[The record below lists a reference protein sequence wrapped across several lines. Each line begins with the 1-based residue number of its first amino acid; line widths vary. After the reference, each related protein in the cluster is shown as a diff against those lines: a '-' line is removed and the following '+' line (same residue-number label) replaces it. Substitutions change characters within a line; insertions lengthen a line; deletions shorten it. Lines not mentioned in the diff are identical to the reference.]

1 MTVLI
6 CLLLMVGATD
16 AAKPVVTA
24 ALPLD
29 QRARSALAKAAAYL
43 QAIST
48 NGGYV
53 GIYSLDLQQRYG
65 EGLYE
70 KARAEEIWVQPPGT
84 PSVGKALLRAYRI
97 TGDAQYLDAARAA
110 GLALAWGQRSIG
122 GWDHRV
128 DVSAL
133 TANEP
138 PQKAD
143 GHCSLDDRIT
153 QGALSFLMDLD
164 DALDEDWLTAAIDL
178 GLRYMLESQYP
189 NGGWPQWY
197 PLRGGY
203 HDHYTF
209 NDNAINDC
217 IAVLFEAHRRYDRPD
232 LWAAARKGGDFIIL
246 SQGQS
251 PQAGWAQQYD
261 QDLKPAWA
269 RKYEPP
275 AICSA
280 VTARNI
286 RTLIDLYRYTDDEKY
301 LKPIPAAIAWLDRSA
316 IEPNLWARFY
326 EIGTNRPIY
335 GDRDGLIHYDY
346 DELSEERKKGYA
358 WRANF
363 AGGVKDR
370 YRRARAVDSTEETQV
385 VSSGPSSAQIARVED
400 ILQRQD
406 AQGRWVSDKL
416 YIRDFVRNMNAL
428 CAYLERVNPN

>member
-1 MTVLI
+1 MAALI
-6 CLLLMVGATD
+6 CLLLMVGTAH
-16 AAKPVVTA
+16 AAKPVVTD

-29 QRARSALAKAAAYL
+29 QRAHIALVKAAAYL
-43 QAIST
+43 QSIST

-70 KARAEEIWVQPPGT
+70 KTSTGEIWVQPPGT
-84 PSVGKALLRAYRI
+84 PSVGKALLRAHRV
-97 TGDAQYLDAARAA
+97 TDDAQYLTAARAA
-110 GLALAWGQRSIG
+110 GLALAWGQHAVS

-128 DVSAL
+128 DISAL
-133 TANEP
+133 APDIP

-153 QGALSFLMDLD
+153 QGALGFLMDLD
-164 DALDEDWLTAAIDL
+164 DTLDEDWLTVAIDL

-217 IAVLFEAHRRYDRPD
+217 IAVLLEAHHRYGRPE
-232 LWAAARKGGDFIIL
+232 LLAAARKGGDFIIL
-246 SQGQS
+246 SQGQL

-261 QDLKPAWA
+261 QDLKPTWA

-286 RTLIDLYRYTDDEKY
+286 RTLIDLY
-301 LKPIPAAIAWLDRSA
+301 
-316 IEPNLWARFY
+316 
-326 EIGTNRPIY
+326 
-335 GDRDGLIHYDY
+335 H
-346 DELSEERKKGYA
+346 
-358 WRANF
+358 
-363 AGGVKDR
+363 
-370 YRRARAVDSTEETQV
+370 
-385 VSSGPSSAQIARVED
+385 
-400 ILQRQD
+400 
-406 AQGRWVSDKL
+406 L
-416 YIRDFVRNMNAL
+416 Y
-428 CAYLERVNPN
+428 

>member
-1 MTVLI
+1 M
-6 CLLLMVGATD
+6 LL
-16 AAKPVVTA
+16 
-24 ALPLD
+24 
-29 QRARSALAKAAAYL
+29 
-43 QAIST
+43 
-48 NGGYV
+48 
-53 GIYSLDLQQRYG
+53 
-65 EGLYE
+65 
-70 KARAEEIWVQPPGT
+70 
-84 PSVGKALLRAYRI
+84 
-97 TGDAQYLDAARAA
+97 
-110 GLALAWGQRSIG
+110 
-122 GWDHRV
+122 
-128 DVSAL
+128 
-133 TANEP
+133 
-138 PQKAD
+138 
-143 GHCSLDDRIT
+143 
-153 QGALSFLMDLD
+153 
-164 DALDEDWLTAAIDL
+164 
-178 GLRYMLESQYP
+178 
-189 NGGWPQWY
+189 
-197 PLRGGY
+197 
-203 HDHYTF
+203 
-209 NDNAINDC
+209 
-217 IAVLFEAHRRYDRPD
+217 EAHRRYDRPD

-286 RTLIDLYRYTDDEKY
+286 LTLIDLYRYTDDEKY
-301 LKPIPAAIAWLDRSA
+301 LKPIPPAVAWLDRSA